1 MVGWDREGEDQTQP
15 GRQALVGTSL
25 VGVEQHLTQ
34 SNENDDTNDRRKED
48 SREG

>member
-1 MVGWDREGEDQTQP
+1 MVGWDREGERP
-15 GRQALVGTSL
+15 GRQALVWTSL